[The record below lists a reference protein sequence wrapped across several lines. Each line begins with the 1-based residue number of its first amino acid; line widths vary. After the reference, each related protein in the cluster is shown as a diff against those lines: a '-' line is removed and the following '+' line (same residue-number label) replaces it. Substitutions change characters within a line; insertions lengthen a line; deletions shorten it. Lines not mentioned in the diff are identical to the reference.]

1 MGKSVVILA
10 GGVGGARMARGFDAL
25 PDVSTTVVVNVGD
38 DDTIHGLNVS
48 PDLDTVVY
56 TLAGLEGPEG
66 WGRANETWAAHEE
79 LGRLGL
85 DNSFRLG
92 DRDLALNIFRTL
104 RLRQGVPLSKVT
116 AEIATA
122 FGLTTSV
129 LPVTDDP
136 IRTRLLTDEWIDFQ
150 TYFVLRRHRDRV
162 NDVRFDG
169 LDQATPAPGVLEA
182 ISGSDLVVVA
192 PSNPILS
199 VRPIIETPGL
209 RDALDAVKVRV
220 GVSPLIG
227 GKALK
232 GPAGDILESLGYE
245 SNHHGVVASYEG
257 LLTDLVI
264 DESEEETQISGTR
277 IHRADILIG
286 DKESATRLAKEII
299 SWMD

>member
-1 MGKSVVILA
+1 MGKNVVILA

-25 PDVSTTVVVNVGD
+25 ADVSTTVVVNVGD

-66 WGRANETWAAHEE
+66 WGRTNETWTAHEE

-85 DNSFRLG
+85 DNTFRLG

-104 RLRQGVPLSKVT
+104 RLREGVPLSKVT
-116 AEIATA
+116 AEIAQA

-136 IRTRLLTDEWIDFQ
+136 IRTRLLTDDWIDFQ

-209 RDALDAVKVRV
+209 RDALDAVDVRV

-232 GPAGDILESLGYE
+232 GPAADLLQSLGYE
-245 SNHHGVVASYEG
+245 SNHSGVVAAYEG

-264 DESEEETQISGTR
+264 DESDGETQISGTR

-299 SWMD
+299 SWTD